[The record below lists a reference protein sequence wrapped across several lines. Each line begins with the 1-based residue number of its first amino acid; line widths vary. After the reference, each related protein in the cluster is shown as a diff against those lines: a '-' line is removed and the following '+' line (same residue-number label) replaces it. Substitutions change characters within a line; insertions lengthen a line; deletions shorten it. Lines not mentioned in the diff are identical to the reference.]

1 MTGPEMRGYPG
12 AFGDWLRARRDEPS
26 AVGDL
31 ALDVAVDVAMR
42 CLEDTT
48 TPQAV
53 AAHLIERHA
62 PAVDAL
68 AVLDDAGRRWEA
80 TR

>member
-1 MTGPEMRGYPG
+1 MMTGYPG
-12 AFGDWLRARRDEPS
+12 GFGDWLRARRDEPS

-31 ALDVAVDVAMR
+31 ALDVAVDVAMG

-53 AAHLIERHA
+53 AAHLIERHS
-62 PAVDAL
+62 PAVNAL

-80 TR
+80 TW

>member
-1 MTGPEMRGYPG
+1 MTGHHG

-31 ALDVAVDVAMR
+31 ALDVAVDVAMG

>member
-1 MTGPEMRGYPG
+1 MMTGHPG
-12 AFGDWLRARRDEPS
+12 AFGDWLHARRDEPS

-31 ALDVAVDVAMR
+31 ALDVAVDVAMG

-68 AVLDDAGRRWEA
+68 AVLNDAGRRWEA